1 MAQEGIN
8 TGTKVLWIGGSA
20 GSIEALLTFLPA
32 MKRDISFAVVIVV
45 HRRHDTESQ
54 LGELLQMRSGMP
66 VREVEDKEA
75 MLPGIIYLA
84 PANYHLLLEKDGT
97 FSLDISEKINYSRPS
112 IDVTF
117 ESAADVYGAQAVGL
131 LLSGSNSDGTEGL
144 KRIKAAGGKVIIQLP
159 SSAEVSY
166 MPQQALKEM
175 EADAVLTSGEMAG
188 YINSLVK

>member
-1 MAQEGIN
+1 
-8 TGTKVLWIGGSA
+8 
-20 GSIEALLTFLPA
+20 
-32 MKRDISFAVVIVV
+32 
-45 HRRHDTESQ
+45 
-54 LGELLQMRSGMP
+54 MP
-66 VREVEDKEA
+66 VREVEDKET
-75 MLPGIIYLA
+75 MLPAVIYLA

-144 KRIKAAGGKVIIQLP
+144 KKIKAAGGKVIIQQP

-175 EADAVLTSGEMAG
+175 EADAVLSSGEMAG
-188 YINSLVK
+188 YINSLAK